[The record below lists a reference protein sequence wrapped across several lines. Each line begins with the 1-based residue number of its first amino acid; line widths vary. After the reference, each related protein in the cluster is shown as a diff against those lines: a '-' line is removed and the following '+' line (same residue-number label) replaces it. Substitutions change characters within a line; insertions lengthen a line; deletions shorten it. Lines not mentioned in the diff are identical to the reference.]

1 MRSMRPRGGSCAVG
15 VDKPRISSE
24 AFGNSG
30 TERKRARFGA
40 RFRSAEMATGQ
51 RRIPGPAGALQ
62 EALRRGRNPDK
73 IEAGDGAGPS
83 GNPPPGSRTAGEAG
97 LPGAIRPDEPY
108 WQINLREHWAFKLGS
123 WRRALDTIDVDQ
135 FEPTNPLLKTNCA
148 WILEGGWK
156 TTRCQR
162 LCVAILNNF
171 KSEFGDMKIVVGDPT
186 GQIRC
191 IVHKD
196 VVKAES
202 DAIRKGGSLLLKNV
216 PIITF
221 PECIEHML
229 VVTENELVQCFA
241 PEEEPYLT
249 KKHFET
255 AEELAAAVSRS
266 MGMSEED
273 IEAGLAA
280 RASQGT
286 PGREEPRASQGTP
299 KSQSRKAEEGVFEG
313 EGAAASEARTP
324 TPAKATTS
332 TAGWGRANVVVDN
345 GTDDEDSDDEDA
357 ALASQG
363 PNSPEV
369 VARRLHDQ
377 VLELERVQ
385 NERDEAARMRE
396 RKRKDASRSPGG
408 QQGVETAF
416 DDPPREPA
424 PATEGI
430 DGAKEEAKEEAKD
443 GAKEEAKGEDGED
456 DGGVS
461 AFALAAANL
470 LGGKK

>member
-1 MRSMRPRGGSCAVG
+1 MRLMRPRGGSCAVG
-15 VDKPRISSE
+15 VWIKPRIF
-24 AFGNSG
+24 FGSLQVG
-30 TERKRARFGA
+30 KRATERFGA
-40 RFRSAEMATGQ
+40 RFHSAEMATGQ

-62 EALRRGRNPDK
+62 EALRRGRDPDK

-162 LCVAILNNF
+162 LCVAILNNSR
-171 KSEFGDMKIVVGDPT
+171 SEFGDMNIVVGDPT

-191 IVHKD
+191 VVHKD
-196 VVKAES
+196 VVKADS

-241 PEEEPYLT
+241 PEEEPYVT
-249 KKHFET
+249 RKHFDT

-286 PGREEPRASQGTP
+286 PGREGPRASQGTP
-299 KSQSRKAEEGVFEG
+299 KSARKAKAAGVFEG
-313 EGAAASEARTP
+313 KAAASEARTP
-324 TPAKATTS
+324 TPAKAKAS

-345 GTDDEDSDDEDA
+345 GTDDEDSDEEDA
-357 ALASQG
+357 VLASQG

-385 NERDEAARMRE
+385 NERDAEARMRE
-396 RKRKDASRSPGG
+396 RKRKDAPRSPSG

-424 PATEGI
+424 PETEGK
-430 DGAKEEAKEEAKD
+430 DEAKEEAKD
-443 GAKEEAKGEDGED
+443 GEKEEAKEE

>member
-1 MRSMRPRGGSCAVG
+1 
-15 VDKPRISSE
+15 
-24 AFGNSG
+24 
-30 TERKRARFGA
+30 
-40 RFRSAEMATGQ
+40 MATGQ

-62 EALRRGRNPDK
+62 EALRRGRDPDK

-162 LCVAILNNF
+162 LCVAILNNSR
-171 KSEFGDMKIVVGDPT
+171 SEFGDMNIVVGDPT

-191 IVHKD
+191 VVHKD
-196 VVKAES
+196 VVQADS

-216 PIITF
+216 PVITF

-249 KKHFET
+249 KKHFDT

-286 PGREEPRASQGTP
+286 PGREGPGASQGTP
-299 KSQSRKAEEGVFEG
+299 KSDRKADAAGVFEG
-313 EGAAASEARTP
+313 KGAASEARSP
-324 TPAKATTS
+324 TPAKAKAS
-332 TAGWGRANVVVDN
+332 TVQGWGRANVVVDN
-345 GTDDEDSDDEDA
+345 GTDDEDSDKEDA
-357 ALASQG
+357 VLASQG

-385 NERDEAARMRE
+385 HERDEEARRRE
-396 RKRKDASRSPGG
+396 RKRKDAPRSPGG

-424 PATEGI
+424 PETEGK
-430 DGAKEEAKEEAKD
+430 DGEKEEAKD
-443 GAKEEAKGEDGED
+443 GAKES

>member
-1 MRSMRPRGGSCAVG
+1 
-15 VDKPRISSE
+15 
-24 AFGNSG
+24 
-30 TERKRARFGA
+30 
-40 RFRSAEMATGQ
+40 MATGQ

-62 EALRRGRNPDK
+62 EALRRGRDPDK

-162 LCVAILNNF
+162 LCVAILNNSR
-171 KSEFGDMKIVVGDPT
+171 SEFGDMNIVVGDPT

-191 IVHKD
+191 VVHKD
-196 VVKAES
+196 VVQADS

-216 PIITF
+216 PVITF

-249 KKHFET
+249 KKHFDT

-286 PGREEPRASQGTP
+286 PGREGPGASQGTP
-299 KSQSRKAEEGVFEG
+299 KSDRKADAAGVFEG
-313 EGAAASEARTP
+313 KGAASEARTP
-324 TPAKATTS
+324 TPAKAKAS

-345 GTDDEDSDDEDA
+345 GTDDEDSDEEDA
-357 ALASQG
+357 VLASQG

-377 VLELERVQ
+377 VLEARVRVVEALRGVLTGVALVAGDRRGPVGQ
-385 NERDEAARMRE
+385 RQAARRAGE
-396 RKRKDASRSPGG
+396 TLDSIDAVMAVGGGSALPWVQQWLQSRLPK
-408 QQGVETAF
+408 
-416 DDPPREPA
+416 
-424 PATEGI
+424 TELLVKQPLQAVVLG
-430 DGAKEEAKEEAKD
+430 
-443 GAKEEAKGEDGED
+443 
-456 DGGVS
+456 
-461 AFALAAANL
+461 ALAMTPALQLAC
-470 LGGKK
+470 KTIP

>member
-1 MRSMRPRGGSCAVG
+1 MGALDATCGGSCAVG
-15 VDKPRISSE
+15 VWISPGFLRKPSVQE
-24 AFGNSG
+24 TA
-30 TERKRARFGA
+30 ERKARDRFGA
-40 RFRSAEMATGQ
+40 RFHSAEMATGQ

-62 EALRRGRNPDK
+62 EALRRGRDPDK

-162 LCVAILNNF
+162 LCVAILNNSR
-171 KSEFGDMKIVVGDPT
+171 SEFGDMNIVVGDPT

-191 IVHKD
+191 VVHKD
-196 VVKAES
+196 VVQADS

-216 PIITF
+216 PVITF

-249 KKHFET
+249 KKHFDT

-286 PGREEPRASQGTP
+286 PGREGPGRRRAP
-299 KSQSRKAEEGVFEG
+299 QSPTAK
-313 EGAAASEARTP
+313 P
-324 TPAKATTS
+324 TPPGSSRVKAPRPRRGRRRRRRRRRPPCGVGS
-332 TAGWGRANVVVDN
+332 RERGGGQRHGRRGLRQGGRGARVAGPKLAGGGR
-345 GTDDEDSDDEDA
+345 
-357 ALASQG
+357 Q
-363 PNSPEV
+363 
-369 VARRLHDQ
+369 
-377 VLELERVQ
+377 
-385 NERDEAARMRE
+385 EAARSGAGARAGATRAGRGGEEARE
-396 RKRKDASRSPGG
+396 ETEGRAPVPGG

-424 PATEGI
+424 PETEGK
-430 DGAKEEAKEEAKD
+430 DGEKEEAKD
-443 GAKEEAKGEDGED
+443 GAKES
-456 DGGVS
+456 DGG
-461 AFALAAANL
+461 
-470 LGGKK
+470 